1 MVLASGVRIGWTDLP
16 DGVRGAVEVILGEPV
31 ASAASQAGGFS
42 PGTADRVVTATGRRA
57 FVKAVGAALNPQS
70 PALHRAEAGVVAQLP
85 PGLPTPP
92 LLGVH
97 DDGDWV
103 ALVYADVD
111 GRHPHT
117 PWRDDEAGAVLEALR
132 ALAVPVRNLP
142 KLQDGTVEDF
152 AGWRT
157 IAADPPA
164 TLDPWAA
171 GHLDLLV
178 ELSDRGHAG
187 LAGDALVHG
196 DVRADNLLIRPDG
209 TVVVVDWPFG
219 CAGPPWFDALCLVL
233 NIRLYG
239 GRITDDVIGGDP
251 GDVTGCVAGLAGMF
265 ADRAR
270 RPDPPGLP
278 TLRKFQQ
285 DQADVMLAWLRERL
299 AAQA

>member
-1 MVLASGVRIGWTDLP
+1 MVQASGVRIGWADLP
-16 DGVRGAVEVILGEPV
+16 GGVRAAVEAILGEPV
-31 ASAASQAGGFS
+31 ASAVSQAGGFS

-57 FVKAVGAALNPQS
+57 FVKAVGAALNPDS
-70 PALHRAEAGVVAQLP
+70 PALHRAEAAVVAQLP

-92 LLGVH
+92 LLGAH

-117 PWRDDEAGAVLEALR
+117 PWRDDEIAAVLEALR

-171 GHLDLLV
+171 RHLDLLA
-178 ELSDRGHAG
+178 ELSERGHAG

-196 DVRADNLLIRPDG
+196 DVRADNLLVRPDG

-251 GDVTGCVAGLAGMF
+251 ADVTGCVAGLAGMF

-270 RPDPPGLP
+270 RPVPPGLP
-278 TLRKFQQ
+278 TLRRFQQ
-285 DQADVMLAWLRERL
+285 AQADVMLTWLRERL
-299 AAQA
+299 GA

>member
-1 MVLASGVRIGWTDLP
+1 MVLASGVRIGWADLP
-16 DGVRGAVEVILGEPV
+16 GGVRAAVEDILGEPV
-31 ASAASQAGGFS
+31 ASAVSQAGGFS
-42 PGTADRVVTATGRRA
+42 PGTADRVVTATGRRS
-57 FVKAVGAALNPQS
+57 FVKAVGAALNPDS
-70 PALHRAEAGVVAQLP
+70 PALHRAEAAVVAQLP

-92 LLGVH
+92 LLGTH

-117 PWRDDEAGAVLEALR
+117 PWRDDEAAAVLEALR

-152 AGWRT
+152 AGWRAV
-157 IAADPPA
+157 AADPPA

-171 GHLDLLV
+171 RHLDLLA
-178 ELSDRGHAG
+178 ELSERGHAA

-219 CAGPPWFDALCLVL
+219 CAGPPWFDALGLVL

-251 GDVTGCVAGLAGMF
+251 ADVTGCVAGLAGMF

-278 TLRKFQQ
+278 TLRRFQQ
-285 DQADVMLAWLRERL
+285 DQADVMLTWLRERL
-299 AAQA
+299 GA